1 MQLIRNVAKTRRS
14 TEIVPAM
21 KITSGYLQNII
32 WVNNFSAYLGPI
44 RFMTHSAH
52 SAHHNAKSI
61 FVPILQLIYSW
72 DTNFACN
79 NTFTQSDYS
88 SLSSLNSCTA
98 LNSYGK
104 IDIPSRDGLQAKVL
118 GTRLAGF
125 KMTMDNFVTAFRI
138 HSTACTAC
146 TACV

>member
-1 MQLIRNVAKTRRS
+1 MAKTRRS
-14 TEIVPAM
+14 TKLVP
-21 KITSGYLQNII
+21 KLKSLLKHI
-32 WVNNFSAYLGPI
+32 VNNVLAYLGPI
-44 RFMTHSAH
+44 KFMTNFAR
-52 SAHHNAKSI
+52 SAHHNAKGI
-61 FVPILQLIYSW
+61 NVPILQLIYFW

-138 HSTACTAC
+138 HSTSAC